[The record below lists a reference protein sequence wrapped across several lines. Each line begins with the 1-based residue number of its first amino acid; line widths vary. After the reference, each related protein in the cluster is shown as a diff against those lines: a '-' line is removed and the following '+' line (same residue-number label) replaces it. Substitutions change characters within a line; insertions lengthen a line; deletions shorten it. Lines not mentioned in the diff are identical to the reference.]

1 MGEILPKTCFSPQ
14 SEPLELYYA
23 FLLVR
28 SIFGEVHTEPLFL
41 VKKVTTSEKSTE
53 ILRKFVSLYKFEM
66 GKNHEEN
73 FDLFK
78 QFFLIKPGKWGK

>member
-14 SEPLELYYA
+14 SEPIELYYA

-41 VKKVTTSEKSTE
+41 VKKVTSQKRAQKYSESLLLFTSLKWEKIMRK
-53 ILRKFVSLYKFEM
+53 ILICL
-66 GKNHEEN
+66 NN
-73 FDLFK
+73 FF
-78 QFFLIKPGKWGK
+78 